1 MLNSRRATGLVSL
14 AVLLSSLTACANS
27 PTGSNLEKLLAAD
40 PRQETLVS
48 RNPDDPIG
56 STEASVQLPDDFPS
70 EIPRYPNAQ
79 LKEVRQ
85 TTNQGIGGGEFDK
98 QAISS
103 EPKLTRWVSSAPS
116 NVVQSFYQ
124 KAFQDN
130 NWSLSQPT
138 AAQTGTIE
146 ARLNDLQVTVSI
158 KPATAISTDASA
170 TPAPNQLA
178 TGQNPEV
185 ATEFDIQYVRNSATP
200 DEPLAVAPQPGDPD
214 FIGPVLSSEFT
225 SQPEQKSEPETA
237 MGELGVPF
245 GDEGEKPLPRAN
257 TPDGSQSFTDLNKV
271 PQELRRYIEDL
282 AVLGVLPLESSNS
295 KSNQPAT
302 TTQFDPSKTISRRE
316 YARWLVAANNAIHA
330 NSPANQ
336 IRGAS
341 ETAQPAFQDVPRTDP
356 DFPVIQGLAEAGL
369 IPSPLSGNS
378 TAVLFRP
385 NAPLTREQM
394 ILWKV
399 PIDTRQ
405 ALPNASVD
413 AVKETWSF
421 QDTARIDPKALRAV
435 LADFQNS
442 EQANIRRVFGYT
454 TLFQPKKPVTRAE
467 AAAAL
472 WYFGSS
478 GEGISAQEALQL
490 KTQQSR
496 PSATSEEPVPS
507 SSTNEQ
513 GSGE

>member
-1 MLNSRRATGLVSL
+1 LVSL
-14 AVLLSSLTACANS
+14 AVLLTSLTACANS
-27 PTGSNLEKLLAAD
+27 PTGSNLEQLLAAD
-40 PRQETLVS
+40 PRQETPVS
-48 RNPDDPIG
+48 SNPDDPIG
-56 STEASVQLPDDFPS
+56 STEAVVQLPDDFPS

-98 QAISS
+98 QGIST

-124 KAFQDN
+124 NAFQEN
-130 NWSLSQPT
+130 NWDLRQPS

-158 KPATAISTDASA
+158 QPATATSTDASA

-178 TGQNPEV
+178 AGQNPEV

-200 DEPLAVAPQPGDPD
+200 DEPQAAAPQPGDPD
-214 FIGPVLSSEFT
+214 FIGPVLSSEFAN
-225 SQPEQKSEPETA
+225 QPEQTSAPETA
-237 MGELGVPF
+237 L
-245 GDEGEKPLPRAN
+245 A
-257 TPDGSQSFTDLNKV
+257 PDGSQSFTDLNKA

-282 AVLGVLPLESSNS
+282 AVLGVLPLEPSNS

-330 NSPANQ
+330 NSPAKQ

-413 AVKETWSF
+413 AVKETWGF

-478 GEGISAQEALQL
+478 GEGISAQEALHL
-490 KTQQSR
+490 KTQQSQ